1 MTELVV
7 IAREELERIVEEA
20 AARAV
25 RRALRTAQTG

>member
-7 IAREELERIVEEA
+7 IAYEELERIVGEA

-25 RRALRTAQTG
+25 RRAALGQD